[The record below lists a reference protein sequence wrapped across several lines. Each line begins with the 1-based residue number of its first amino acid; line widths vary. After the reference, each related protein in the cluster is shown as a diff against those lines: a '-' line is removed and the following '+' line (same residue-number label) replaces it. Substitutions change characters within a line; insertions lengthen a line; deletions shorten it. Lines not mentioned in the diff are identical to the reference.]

1 MAKAGRPRIPIDREE
16 FEKLC
21 NLQCTKVEI
30 AGFFNCSDDTI
41 EKFCRREYNMT
52 FTEIFRIKSAGG
64 KISLRRNMFR
74 MSESNATVA
83 IWLSKQH
90 LGMKEKVETENTNTN
105 KNVDLSHLSTEEL
118 KDLINNED

>member
-1 MAKAGRPRIPIDREE
+1 
-16 FEKLC
+16 
-21 NLQCTKVEI
+21 
-30 AGFFNCSDDTI
+30 
-41 EKFCRREYNMT
+41 
-52 FTEIFRIKSAGG
+52 
-64 KISLRRNMFR
+64 MFR